1 MKYVFASIYTIWVIF
16 SGHAYFYVD
25 VPEDYIVTNT
35 WAKNGVLTVVDKYG
49 NGADVDIVRG
59 FDFDEAVES
68 LKHEWGLIIKK
79 HPYEI
84 ENTLI
89 FSVEVT
95 DKINPVEKIIL
106 VKNDGFLVKACLYKT
121 EASHSHGAFESDVI
135 TMLKGIRKGES
146 YEKAWNVFLPGFLY
160 RAESGGGQG

>member
-16 SGHAYFYVD
+16 SGHAYINFD

-59 FDFDEAVES
+59 VDFGEAVKS
-68 LKHEWGLIIKK
+68 LKDEWGPVLKK
-79 HPYEI
+79 QPYEI
-84 ENTLI
+84 ENVLI

-106 VKNDGFLVKACLYKT
+106 IEKDGFLVKACLYKT
-121 EASHSHGAFESDVI
+121 GASHSHGAFESDVI

-146 YEKAWNVFLPGFLY
+146 YEKAWNVFLPDFLH